1 MSTSQPATTA
11 AVSDTEIDSVRIS
24 ESQRVIDALE
34 AEHEHERE
42 GDESEP
48 FVSDAARGDDR
59 QDEPARHGDDE
70 LAGRP
75 VRIAVREDLVEQR
88 HGPGSFAGEERAAEE
103 RLPGDVEIGL
113 AVWVPHDRHTDEGR
127 DLAR

>member
-24 ESQRVIDALE
+24 ESQRVIDAVE

-75 VRIAVREDLVEQR
+75 VRIAVRG
-88 HGPGSFAGEERAAEE
+88 GPCRAE
-103 RLPGDVEIGL
+103 
-113 AVWVPHDRHTDEGR
+113 
-127 DLAR
+127 ARSRVVRRRRTRSC